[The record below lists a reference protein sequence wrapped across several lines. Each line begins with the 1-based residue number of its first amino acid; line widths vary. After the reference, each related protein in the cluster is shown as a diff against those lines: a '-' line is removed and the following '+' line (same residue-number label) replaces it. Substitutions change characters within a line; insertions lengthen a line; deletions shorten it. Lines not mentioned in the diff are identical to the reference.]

1 MTIGYNNEAV
11 LLEGHRFCLL
21 ILQKEGCA
29 MLLFEDKYI
38 KALGSALAIGL
49 MVVSLMMAISAA
61 QMPPDTLSMAQSLEE
76 DKEKAKVAQGTD
88 IRPSSPKTADR
99 SQTRERQVEE
109 PKARAP
115 VFEANSGGMP
125 GPSKTNGTGTQAQ
138 AALPERRS
146 SGLSEGDI
154 WLMAQL
160 IHAEGRGESL
170 EGQVAIGAVLLNRTR
185 DSRFPSSLAGVI
197 YESGAFCTV
206 RDGQIN
212 LSPDSNALRAARLAA
227 SGWDPSGGAL
237 YFYNPARSTSRWIYT
252 RPVINR
258 IGHHVF
264 AL

>member
-1 MTIGYNNEAV
+1 
-11 LLEGHRFCLL
+11 
-21 ILQKEGCA
+21 

-38 KALGSALAIGL
+38 RVLGSALAVGL
-49 MVVSLMMAISAA
+49 VIVSIMMAISAA
-61 QMPPDTLSMAQSLEE
+61 QMSPDTLSMAQSLDERNE
-76 DKEKAKVAQGTD
+76 TAKAAQATD
-88 IRPSSPKTADR
+88 IRPSSPKTAAPSR
-99 SQTRERQVEE
+99 SEQRQAKE
-109 PKARAP
+109 PKAKAP
-115 VFEANSGGMP
+115 VPAVQANSGVMT
-125 GPSKTNGTGTQAQ
+125 GPSNAKSPGIQVPPSP
-138 AALPERRS
+138 PERRS

-185 DSRFPSSLAGVI
+185 DSRFPGSVAGVI
-197 YESGAFCTV
+197 YEPGAFCTV

-212 LSPDSNALRAARLAA
+212 LSPDSNALKAARLAA
-227 SGWDPSGGAL
+227 GGWDPSGGAL

-252 RPVINR
+252 RPVVNR